1 MMNALENAKY
11 ELCLRLGDSA
21 LIIGHR
27 LSEWCGHAPILE
39 EDIALTNVALD
50 FVGLSRNL
58 LNYAAQI
65 QNQGKTEDDLA
76 YMRDVVSYR
85 NALITEQPIG
95 DFALTMA
102 RQFFYD
108 VFTHF
113 FYHELCK
120 SHDITLKGIAEKA
133 VKEIDYHLR
142 HSTEWMY
149 RLGDGTDESHEKLQN
164 AVDELW
170 MFTGDMFATD
180 DHYALLQQNNIVPDM
195 NSIKEAWNQKVN
207 AVFETATIKLP
218 QHSYMQSGSLKGLH
232 TEHLGFL
239 LAEMQHVPRSYP
251 NSNW

>member
-1 MMNALENAKY
+1 MNALETARY

-39 EDIALTNVALD
+39 EDIAITNVALD

-58 LNYAAQI
+58 LSYAAEI
-65 QNQGKTEDDLA
+65 QQLNKTEDDLA
-76 YMRDVVSYR
+76 YLRDVVQYR
-85 NALITEQPIG
+85 NALLTEQPNG
-95 DFALTMA
+95 DYAVTMA

-108 VFTHF
+108 VFTYY
-113 FYHELCK
+113 FYHELCR
-120 SHDITLKGIAEKA
+120 SSDLALKGIAEKA

-149 RLGDGTDESHEKLQN
+149 RLGDGTAESKERMQH

-170 MFTGDMFATD
+170 MYTGDMFDTD
-180 DHYALLQQNNIVPDM
+180 ENYALLISHKIAPEMDVVKQN
-195 NSIKEAWNQKVN
+195 WLQKIST
-207 AVFETATIKLP
+207 VFETATLVLP
-218 QHSYMQSGSLKGLH
+218 LNAFMQSGSLKGLH

-239 LAEMQHVPRSYP
+239 LAEMQYVPRSYP
-251 NSNW
+251 NSTW